1 MPMWLVVVSDGDQE
15 FIVGRFSSFVEA
27 TILKI
32 DLESLGA
39 LVAVKEG
46 DLDAYV

>member
-1 MPMWLVVVSDGDQE
+1 MPMWLVVVSNGEQE
-15 FIVGRFSSFVEA
+15 FVVGRFSSFVDA

-39 LVAVKEG
+39 LVAVKKG
-46 DLDAYV
+46 DPDV